1 MRLALIDWFWILF
14 FLATVV
20 AIGVYVGKRAGKDSN
35 SFFLAGRNMPWWL
48 LGASMVATTFST
60 DTPNLVTDIVR
71 NDGVSGN
78 WVWWAFLL
86 TGMLTCFVYAKIWR
100 RSGVVTDLEFY
111 EIRYSGKAASAVR
124 AFRALYLGVFF
135 NVMVMAL
142 VTLAAIKIGAVILN
156 LTPLQTVSI
165 AGSVVVIFSAISGF
179 PGVVLT
185 DLLLFVVSMVGAICA
200 AWVALSLPEVGGL
213 EQLLTHPNVVDKL
226 SFFPDF
232 SNPEAALAVFVI
244 PIAVQWW
251 SVWYPGSEPG
261 GGGYVAQRMLAA
273 KNENHAMGAVL
284 LFQLAHYALR
294 PWPWILVALASLIVF
309 PDLAAIRT
317 AFPHIDEQVI
327 GHDLAYPAMLTYLP
341 HGLLGLVTASLTC
354 AYMSTMST
362 QLNWGAC
369 YFVHDF
375 YRRFLKPE
383 ASEKQLVLVG
393 RIATVALM
401 SMACALALLLE
412 TAIQAFNILLS
423 IGAGTG
429 LLFLLRWF
437 WWRINAWSEIAAMVI
452 SFVVALCLH
461 FMELPGWSH
470 WQKLITGVLI
480 TTAGWL
486 LVTFVTPPTQ
496 HRILCDFYRLVQ
508 PQGPGWNKVL
518 MDARARGEAIT
529 PAALADGGITHALLS
544 FFLACVCGYSA
555 LFCIGSLLYRNHA
568 TALALF
574 MLVLLTAGAL
584 WKRWPTIWCQ
594 CPRRR
599 TIQSSSCR
607 E

>member
-1 MRLALIDWFWILF
+1 MLLAPIDWFWIFF
-14 FLATVV
+14 FLALVIG
-20 AIGVYVGKRAGKDSN
+20 IGVYVGRRAGQDSS
-35 SFFLAGRNMPWWL
+35 SFFLSNRNMPWWL

-78 WVWWAFLL
+78 WVWWAFLI
-86 TGMLTCFVYAKIWR
+86 TGMLTCFVYAKLWR
-100 RSGVVTDLEFY
+100 RSGVLTDLEFY
-111 EIRYSGKAASAVR
+111 EIRYSGKAAGAVR
-124 AFRALYLGVFF
+124 AFRAVYLGVFF

-156 LTPLQTVSI
+156 LTPLETVSI
-165 AGSVVVIFSAISGF
+165 VGAVVVVFSAMSGF

-185 DLLLFVVSMVGAICA
+185 DLILFVISMVGAICA
-200 AWVALSLPEVGGL
+200 AWVALNLPEVGGL
-213 EQLLTHPNVVDKL
+213 DQLLSHPNVADKL

-232 SNPEAALAVFVI
+232 SDPESAIAVFII

-251 SVWYPGSEPG
+251 SVWYPGAEPG

-309 PDLAAIRT
+309 PDLAAIRS

-341 HGLLGLVTASLTC
+341 HGLLGLVIASLTC

-362 QLNWGAC
+362 QLNWGAS
-369 YFVHDF
+369 YFVNDF
-375 YRRFLKPE
+375 YKRFIKPE

-401 SMACALALLLE
+401 LMACVLALFLE
-412 TAIQAFNILLS
+412 TAMQAFNILLS

-437 WWRINAWSEIAAMVI
+437 WWRINAWSEIAAMII
-452 SFVVALCLH
+452 SFLVAFCLN

-470 WQKLITGVLI
+470 WEKLLVGVLI
-480 TTAGWL
+480 TTAGWV
-486 LVTFVTPPTQ
+486 LVTFATPQTD
-496 HRILCDFYRLVQ
+496 HKTLCDFYRLIQ
-508 PQGPGWNKVL
+508 PRGPGWKKVID
-518 MDARARGEAIT
+518 DARARGVELTTTGATGDIT
-529 PAALADGGITHALLS
+529 GALLS
-544 FFLACVCGYSA
+544 FFIACVCGYSA
-555 LFCIGSLLYRNHA
+555 LFCIGSLIYGNHI
-568 TALALF
+568 TALALSI
-574 MLVLLTAGAL
+574 LVVLTGGAL
-584 WKRWPTIWCQ
+584 LKRWDT
-594 CPRRR
+594 
-599 TIQSSSCR
+599 
-607 E
+607 